1 MSNMCSLQVVKETD
15 LPKNCF
21 CGENF
26 LQFHLRPIKQQ
37 GFDRSDIPQK
47 IDVNSI
53 VLETQTLLAGELN
66 NVNRGTGFEER
77 SHNRAELKSLGS
89 VRSLSTSS
97 SAGSRDLIRDPST
110 LSTFGNPVRDI
121 LKAVGVPFL
130 SCEEG
135 GEGGVSL
142 REWMEMKARQSVFN
156 HKNYE
161 IVFLGT
167 GASLPSKYRN
177 VSSTL
182 INMR

>member
-1 MSNMCSLQVVKETD
+1 MCSLQVVKETD

-77 SHNRAELKSLGS
+77 CHNRAELKSLGS

-121 LKAVGVPFL
+121 LEAVGVPFL

-135 GEGGVSL
+135 SEGGVSL
-142 REWMEMKARQSVFN
+142 REWVEMKARQ